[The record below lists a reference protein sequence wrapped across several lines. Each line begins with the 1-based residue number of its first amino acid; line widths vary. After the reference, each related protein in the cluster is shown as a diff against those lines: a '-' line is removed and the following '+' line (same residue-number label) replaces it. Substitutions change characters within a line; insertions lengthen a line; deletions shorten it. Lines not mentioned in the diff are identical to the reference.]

1 MADVRKIPGFD
12 PTAIE
17 HEIDE
22 EQGELGEEVAIAGPG
37 GEGAELQD
45 AREVHAE
52 PPPDERGYRNL
63 NE

>member
-17 HEIDE
+17 REVDE
-22 EQGELGEEVAIAGPG
+22 EQGELGNEVAIAGPE

-45 AREVHAE
+45 NREAHAE
-52 PPPDERGYRNL
+52 PPAGERGYRNL